1 MKHQLNIINNT
12 KKDIKG
18 LSNIYA
24 NVMNAA
30 CDILKIKDVLVM
42 SVSFVSPY
50 MIRKYNREYR
60 NIDRVT
66 DVISFA
72 MEDSFNYVYNN
83 EREIG
88 DIFICYQKAEVQ
100 ARKYGHSLKRELVF
114 LFTHGLLHLLG
125 YDHMNKEDEKK
136 MFALQDKI
144 LAKVGVGRWN
154 LDQ

>member
-1 MKHQLNIINNT
+1 MKHQLNIFNNT
-12 KKDIKG
+12 KNEING
-18 LSNIYA
+18 LSSLYGQIMEA
-24 NVMNAA
+24 TSE
-30 CDILKIKDVLVM
+30 ILKIKDVLVM

-72 MEDSFNYVYNN
+72 MEDSFNYSYDS

-88 DIFICYQKAEVQ
+88 DIFICYKKAEVQ
-100 ARKYGHSLKRELVF
+100 ARKYGHSLKRELAF

-125 YDHMNKEDEKK
+125 YDHMNKEDEKR

-144 LAKVGVGRWN
+144 LDKVGVTR
-154 LDQ
+154 

>member
-12 KKDIKG
+12 KNDIKG
-18 LSNIYA
+18 LSSIYNQIMDA
-24 NVMNAA
+24 TCEV
-30 CDILKIKDVLVM
+30 LKIKDTLVM

-72 MEDSFNYVYNN
+72 MEDSFNYVYED

-88 DIFICYQKAEVQ
+88 DIFICYKRAEVQ
-100 ARKYGHSLKRELVF
+100 ARKYGHSLKRELAF

-125 YDHMNKEDEKK
+125 YDHMKKEDEVK

-144 LAKVGVGRWN
+144 LDKVGVAR
-154 LDQ
+154 